1 LALWLSVFLFGLFCL
16 IYLVWHILQQ
26 GSVML
31 VYSVIGSSR
40 PKPFILIHQQTIEPA
55 QQIMVKPPKNRL
67 NKMRRLS
74 TMIEP
79 MVAPSANERG
89 FAISRLISHWHDIVG
104 DTAAWCRPADIHFP
118 RGSRNNGTLKLQI
131 ASGRG
136 PQAQAMS
143 AQIIDQVN
151 AAFGYQA
158 VGRITLVQN
167 LPPSTP
173 KTPPKKPAT
182 ISDAPDIWTLDEK
195 LKHIKSPEL
204 RAALRRLGGPVGE
217 DEGTKN

>member
-1 LALWLSVFLFGLFCL
+1 MNVYLF
-16 IYLVWHILQQ
+16 IWHILQQ

-167 LPPSTP
+167 LPPPTP

-182 ISDAPDIWTLDEK
+182 ISDALDIWTLDEK

-217 DEGTKN
+217 DEGAKN

>member
-1 LALWLSVFLFGLFCL
+1 
-16 IYLVWHILQQ
+16 
-26 GSVML
+26 ML

-182 ISDAPDIWTLDEK
+182 ISDATDIWTLDEK

-217 DEGTKN
+217 DEGAKN

>member
-1 LALWLSVFLFGLFCL
+1 
-16 IYLVWHILQQ
+16 
-26 GSVML
+26 ML

-104 DTAAWCRPADIHFP
+104 DTAAWCRPAGIHFP
-118 RGSRNNGTLKLQI
+118 HGSSNNGTLKLQI
-131 ASGRG
+131 TSGRG

>member
-1 LALWLSVFLFGLFCL
+1 
-16 IYLVWHILQQ
+16 
-26 GSVML
+26 ML

-104 DTAAWCRPADIHFP
+104 DTAAWCRPADIQFP

-217 DEGTKN
+217 GEGAKN

>member
-1 LALWLSVFLFGLFCL
+1 MNVYLF
-16 IYLVWHILQQ
+16 IWHILQQ

-79 MVAPSANERG
+79 MVAPSAQERG

-217 DEGTKN
+217 DEGAKN

>member
-1 LALWLSVFLFGLFCL
+1 
-16 IYLVWHILQQ
+16 
-26 GSVML
+26 

-55 QQIMVKPPKNRL
+55 QQIMVKPPKDRL

-217 DEGTKN
+217 DEGAKN

>member
-1 LALWLSVFLFGLFCL
+1 MNVYLF
-16 IYLVWHILQQ
+16 IWHILQQ

-104 DTAAWCRPADIHFP
+104 DTAAWCRPTDIHFP

-217 DEGTKN
+217 DEGAKN

>member
-1 LALWLSVFLFGLFCL
+1 
-16 IYLVWHILQQ
+16 
-26 GSVML
+26 ML
-31 VYSVIGSSR
+31 VYSAIGSSR
-40 PKPFILIHQQTIEPA
+40 PKPFILFHQPTIEPA
-55 QQIMVKPPKNRL
+55 SQIMVKPPKNRL

-79 MVAPSANERG
+79 MVAPSAQERG

-104 DTAAWCRPADIHFP
+104 DTAAWCRPTDIHFP
-118 RGSRNNGTLKLQI
+118 RGNSNNGTLKLQI
-131 ASGRG
+131 TSGRG

-167 LPPSTP
+167 LPPSRP
-173 KTPPKKPAT
+173 ETPPKKPTT

-217 DEGTKN
+217 DDGAKN

>member
-1 LALWLSVFLFGLFCL
+1 
-16 IYLVWHILQQ
+16 
-26 GSVML
+26 ML

-104 DTAAWCRPADIHFP
+104 DTAAWCRPADIQFP

-217 DEGTKN
+217 DEGAKN

>member
-1 LALWLSVFLFGLFCL
+1 
-16 IYLVWHILQQ
+16 
-26 GSVML
+26 ML

-104 DTAAWCRPADIHFP
+104 DTAAWCRPTDIHFP

-131 ASGRG
+131 TSGRG

-143 AQIIDQVN
+143 AQIVDQVN

-217 DEGTKN
+217 DEGAKN

>member
-1 LALWLSVFLFGLFCL
+1 VNVYLF
-16 IYLVWHILQQ
+16 IWHILQQ

-217 DEGTKN
+217 DEGAKN

>member
-1 LALWLSVFLFGLFCL
+1 
-16 IYLVWHILQQ
+16 
-26 GSVML
+26 ML
-31 VYSVIGSSR
+31 EYSAIGSSR

-131 ASGRG
+131 APGRG

-217 DEGTKN
+217 DEGAKN

>member
-1 LALWLSVFLFGLFCL
+1 
-16 IYLVWHILQQ
+16 
-26 GSVML
+26 ML

-104 DTAAWCRPADIHFP
+104 DTAAWCRPADIQFP

-204 RAALRRLGGPVGE
+204 RAALRRLGGPVG
-217 DEGTKN
+217 DDDGAKN

>member
-1 LALWLSVFLFGLFCL
+1 MNVYLF
-16 IYLVWHILQQ
+16 IWHILQQ

-104 DTAAWCRPADIHFP
+104 DTAAWCRPADIQFP

-182 ISDAPDIWTLDEK
+182 ISDAPDVWTIDEK

-217 DEGTKN
+217 DEGAKN

>member
-1 LALWLSVFLFGLFCL
+1 
-16 IYLVWHILQQ
+16 
-26 GSVML
+26 ML

-131 ASGRG
+131 TSGRG

-204 RAALRRLGGPVGE
+204 RAALRRLGRPVGE
-217 DEGTKN
+217 DEGAKN

>member
-1 LALWLSVFLFGLFCL
+1 MNVYLF
-16 IYLVWHILQQ
+16 IWHILQQ

-104 DTAAWCRPADIHFP
+104 DTAAWCRPTDIHFP

>member
-1 LALWLSVFLFGLFCL
+1 MNVYLF
-16 IYLVWHILQQ
+16 IWHILQQ

-182 ISDAPDIWTLDEK
+182 ISDAPDVWTLDEK

-217 DEGTKN
+217 DEGAKN

>member
-1 LALWLSVFLFGLFCL
+1 VNVYLF
-16 IYLVWHILQQ
+16 IWHILQQ

-131 ASGRG
+131 TSGRG

-217 DEGTKN
+217 DEGAKN

>member
-1 LALWLSVFLFGLFCL
+1 
-16 IYLVWHILQQ
+16 
-26 GSVML
+26 ML

-131 ASGRG
+131 TSGRG

-217 DEGTKN
+217 DEGAKN

>member
-1 LALWLSVFLFGLFCL
+1 
-16 IYLVWHILQQ
+16 
-26 GSVML
+26 
-31 VYSVIGSSR
+31 
-40 PKPFILIHQQTIEPA
+40 
-55 QQIMVKPPKNRL
+55 
-67 NKMRRLS
+67 
-74 TMIEP
+74 MIEP

-173 KTPPKKPAT
+173 KTPPKKPAP

-217 DEGTKN
+217 DEGAKN

>member
-1 LALWLSVFLFGLFCL
+1 
-16 IYLVWHILQQ
+16 
-26 GSVML
+26 ML

-104 DTAAWCRPADIHFP
+104 DTAAWCRPADIQFP

-182 ISDAPDIWTLDEK
+182 ISDAPDVWTLDEK

>member
-1 LALWLSVFLFGLFCL
+1 
-16 IYLVWHILQQ
+16 
-26 GSVML
+26 ML

-104 DTAAWCRPADIHFP
+104 DTAAWCRPTDIHFP

-131 ASGRG
+131 TSGRG

-217 DEGTKN
+217 DDGAKN

>member
-1 LALWLSVFLFGLFCL
+1 
-16 IYLVWHILQQ
+16 
-26 GSVML
+26 ML

-55 QQIMVKPPKNRL
+55 QQIMVKTPKNRL

>member
-1 LALWLSVFLFGLFCL
+1 
-16 IYLVWHILQQ
+16 
-26 GSVML
+26 ML
-31 VYSVIGSSR
+31 VYSLIGSSR

-104 DTAAWCRPADIHFP
+104 DTAAWCRPTDIHFP

-131 ASGRG
+131 TSGRG

-217 DEGTKN
+217 DEGAKN

>member
-1 LALWLSVFLFGLFCL
+1 
-16 IYLVWHILQQ
+16 
-26 GSVML
+26 
-31 VYSVIGSSR
+31 
-40 PKPFILIHQQTIEPA
+40 
-55 QQIMVKPPKNRL
+55 MVKPPKNRL

-89 FAISRLISHWHDIVG
+89 FAISRLISHWHNIVG

-118 RGSRNNGTLKLQI
+118 RGSSNNGTLKLQI
-131 ASGRG
+131 TSGRG

-158 VGRITLVQN
+158 VGRITLAQN
-167 LPPSTP
+167 LPPAAP
-173 KTPPKKPAT
+173 KTPPKKPVT
-182 ISDAPDIWTLDEK
+182 ISDAPDVWTLDEK

-204 RAALRRLGGPVGE
+204 RAALRRLGGPVG
-217 DEGTKN
+217 DDDGAKK

>member
-1 LALWLSVFLFGLFCL
+1 
-16 IYLVWHILQQ
+16 
-26 GSVML
+26 
-31 VYSVIGSSR
+31 
-40 PKPFILIHQQTIEPA
+40 
-55 QQIMVKPPKNRL
+55 
-67 NKMRRLS
+67 
-74 TMIEP
+74 
-79 MVAPSANERG
+79 
-89 FAISRLISHWHDIVG
+89 
-104 DTAAWCRPADIHFP
+104 

-217 DEGTKN
+217 DEGAKN

>member
-1 LALWLSVFLFGLFCL
+1 
-16 IYLVWHILQQ
+16 
-26 GSVML
+26 ML

-89 FAISRLISHWHDIVG
+89 FAISRLISHWHDIAG

-217 DEGTKN
+217 DEGAKN

>member
-1 LALWLSVFLFGLFCL
+1 
-16 IYLVWHILQQ
+16 
-26 GSVML
+26 ML
-31 VYSVIGSSR
+31 VYWVIGSSR

-118 RGSRNNGTLKLQI
+118 RDSRNNGTLKLQI
-131 ASGRG
+131 TSGRG

-167 LPPSTP
+167 LPPSRPETL
-173 KTPPKKPAT
+173 PKKPAT
-182 ISDAPDIWTLDEK
+182 ISDAPDVWALDEK

-204 RAALRRLGGPVGE
+204 RAALRRLGGPVGQ
-217 DEGTKN
+217 DDGAKN

>member
-16 IYLVWHILQQ
+16 IYLVWPILHQ

-217 DEGTKN
+217 DEGAKN

>member
-1 LALWLSVFLFGLFCL
+1 
-16 IYLVWHILQQ
+16 
-26 GSVML
+26 ML
-31 VYSVIGSSR
+31 EYSVIGSSR

-158 VGRITLVQN
+158 VGRITLWQN

-217 DEGTKN
+217 DEGAKN